1 MISYYIINELP
12 DSVFADTLTL
22 RTACFLVKRLR
33 ISSEKD
39 FEDRTVSSASAALVS
54 LLLRF
59 VSTSQIVGL
68 SVSFLGG

>member
-12 DSVFADTLTL
+12 DLVFADTLTL